1 MRKNIIEIYENL
13 QESDFI
19 QKERIES
26 EKVIESIVK
35 HYAQETVMNVED
47 IRGELSNLAFIA
59 EKNGF
64 VAGFRYAVRLLKE
77 C

>member
-13 QESDFI
+13 QESDLI

-26 EKVIESIVK
+26 ENVIENIVK
-35 HYAQETVMNVED
+35 RLGQETVVNVEEV
-47 IRGELSNLAFIA
+47 RGELYNLALIA

-64 VAGFRYAVRLLKE
+64 VAGFRYAVRLMKE

>member
-19 QKERIES
+19 QKER
-26 EKVIESIVK
+26 VIESIVK

>member
-13 QESDFI
+13 QESDLI

-26 EKVIESIVK
+26 ENVIENIAK
-35 HYAQETVMNVED
+35 CLAQEAAVNVED
-47 IRGELSNLAFIA
+47 VRGELYNLALIT

-64 VAGFRYAVRLLKE
+64 VAGFRYAVRLMKE

>member
-1 MRKNIIEIYENL
+1 MKKNIIEIYQNL
-13 QESDFI
+13 QESELL

-26 EKVIESIVK
+26 ENAAEKITEYLRHKENMSKEEIQNQL
-35 HYAQETVMNVED
+35 Y
-47 IRGELSNLAFIA
+47 ELTLIA

-64 VAGFRYAVRLLKE
+64 VAGFRYAVRLITE

>member
-13 QESDFI
+13 QESDLI

-26 EKVIESIVK
+26 EKVIESITK
-35 HYAQETVMNVED
+35 RLAQEAVVNIGEV
-47 IRGELSNLAFIA
+47 RGELYNLALIA

-64 VAGFRYAVRLLKE
+64 VAGFRYAARLMKE

>member
-1 MRKNIIEIYENL
+1 MRESIMKIYQCL
-13 QESDFI
+13 QESDLI

-26 EKVIESIVK
+26 DKTAEQIAECLRQKENMTKEEIQNK
-35 HYAQETVMNVED
+35 LY
-47 IRGELSNLAFIA
+47 ELALIA

-64 VAGFRYAVRLLKE
+64 VAGFRYAVRLFKE